1 MRGECPVSENT
12 LNEQLNKRDLEV
24 FLEVNRKAIE
34 IETEVAEQNEEIIS
48 LLNDSKKKQDDLDSK
63 VDKLIKQTEEINKD
77 IFKIQVLFITGILS
91 LVIQIV
97 QMFIKK

>member
-1 MRGECPVSENT
+1 VAENT

-48 LLNDSKKKQDDLDSK
+48 LLNDNKKKQDDLDVK

-91 LVIQIV
+91 LVIQII

>member
-1 MRGECPVSENT
+1 MAENT
-12 LNEQLNKRDLEV
+12 LSEQLNKRDLEV
-24 FLEVNRKAIE
+24 FLEVNKKAVEIE
-34 IETEVAEQNEEIIS
+34 IEVAEQNEEIIS
-48 LLNDSKKKQDDLDSK
+48 LLNDNKKKQDDLDVK

-91 LVIQIV
+91 LVIQII

>member
-1 MRGECPVSENT
+1 VPENT

-24 FLEVNRKAIE
+24 FLEVNRKSVE

-48 LLNDSKKKQDDLDSK
+48 LLNDNKKKQDDLDVK

-91 LVIQIV
+91 LVIQII